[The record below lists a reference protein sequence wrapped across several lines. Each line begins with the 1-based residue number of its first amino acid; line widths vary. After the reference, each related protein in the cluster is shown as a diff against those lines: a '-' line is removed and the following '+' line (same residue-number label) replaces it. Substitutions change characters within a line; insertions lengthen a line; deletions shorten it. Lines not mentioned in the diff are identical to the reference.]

1 MSRFI
6 SFAFLLLIIA
16 SCSDK
21 EQPVT
26 KEEAMNMAHVID
38 SAINNKKSA
47 YFNSLLNEKAF
58 AAKVAKTSGLSLSAE
73 LKKEVK
79 AALTQ
84 SDLGDKVIMGMGSSG
99 TYELVKQYEK
109 DKIQHLIFRLY
120 SDDGLNYHDFELT
133 KRDGKVAIGDLYI
146 YLSGEDFSKT
156 MSDLFTSF
164 AAKNKKDADKKMA
177 EALKI
182 KKMRELIERNESES
196 ALRYY
201 NELSSDL
208 KNQKS
213 VRLMHIML
221 CSQLDSDTYM
231 KAIDDYQALYPNE
244 PNMHLMMIDNYIL
257 RKEYGKALESINNID
272 NLINADPFLDYMRAL
287 MYNMMEKPAEARTHL
302 EKLYQNMP
310 GFDDGAVELIAN
322 YIDAG
327 DDAKARQLIKEYE
340 SNKKYDQ
347 SLLDNYL
354 NMKSYNRAE

>member
-1 MSRFI
+1 MPRLI
-6 SFAFLLLIIA
+6 PLAFLLLIIA
-16 SCSDK
+16 SCSNK
-21 EQPVT
+21 EEPVT

-38 SAINNKKSA
+38 SAINNKKPA
-47 YFNSLLNEKAF
+47 YFNSLLNDKAF
-58 AAKVAKTSGLSLSAE
+58 AAKVAKVSGTSLSANLRE
-73 LKKEVK
+73 GVKGALK
-79 AALTQ
+79 Q
-84 SDLGDKVIMGMGSSG
+84 SDLGDKIIVALRSNGI
-99 TYELVKQYEK
+99 YELVKQYEK
-109 DKIQHLIFRLY
+109 DNIQHLIFRLY

-146 YLSGEDFSKT
+146 YLSGEDLSKT
-156 MSDLFTSF
+156 MADLFTSLT
-164 AAKNKKDADKKMA
+164 AKNKKDADKKMA

-182 KKMRELIERNESES
+182 KKMRELIERNESEN

-201 NELSSDL
+201 NELPVDL

-213 VRLMHIML
+213 IRLMHIML

-231 KAIDDYQALYPNE
+231 KAIDDFQSLYPNE
-244 PNMHLMMIDNYIL
+244 PNMHLMMIDNYIM
-257 RKEYGKALESINNID
+257 RKEYSKAVESINSID
-272 NLINADPFLDYMRAL
+272 KLINTDPFLDYIRAL

-340 SNKKYDQ
+340 SNKRYDQ

-354 NMKSYNRAE
+354 EMKSYSRQ

>member
-1 MSRFI
+1 MPRLI
-6 SFAFLLLIIA
+6 PLAFLLLIIA
-16 SCSDK
+16 SCSNK
-21 EQPVT
+21 EEPVT

-38 SAINNKKSA
+38 SAINNKKPA
-47 YFNSLLNEKAF
+47 YFNSLLNDKAF
-58 AAKVAKTSGLSLSAE
+58 AAKVAKVSGTSLSANLRE
-73 LKKEVK
+73 GVKGALK
-79 AALTQ
+79 Q
-84 SDLGDKVIMGMGSSG
+84 SDLGDKIIVALRSNGI
-99 TYELVKQYEK
+99 YELVKQYEK
-109 DKIQHLIFRLY
+109 DNIQHLIFRLY

-146 YLSGEDFSKT
+146 YLSGEDLSKT
-156 MSDLFTSF
+156 MADLFTSLT
-164 AAKNKKDADKKMA
+164 AKNKKDADKKMA

-182 KKMRELIERNESES
+182 KKMRELIERNESEN

-201 NELSSDL
+201 NELPVDL

-213 VRLMHIML
+213 IRLMHIML

-231 KAIDDYQALYPNE
+231 KAIDDFQSLYPNE
-244 PNMHLMMIDNYIL
+244 PNMHLMMIDNYIM
-257 RKEYGKALESINNID
+257 RKEYSKAVESINSID
-272 NLINADPFLDYMRAL
+272 KLINTDPFLDYIRAL

-302 EKLYQNMP
+302 EKLYKNMP

-340 SNKKYDQ
+340 SNKRYDQ

-354 NMKSYNRAE
+354 EMKSYSRQ